1 MGFMNGLGLGYP
13 NPVRH
18 PPLEARTRG
27 VSWYGQP
34 SSSLGLGWATRL
46 PGPRDRLEML
56 GTYVGIIN
64 PGGIVPFFWNTS
76 NKQSMR
82 IMILFLPNGY
92 TTTETSQL

>member
-1 MGFMNGLGLGYP
+1 MNGLGLGYP

-64 PGGIVPFFWNTS
+64 PGGIVPFFLEYIQQTVYADHDS
-76 NKQSMR
+76 
-82 IMILFLPNGY
+82 ILAEWIY
-92 TTTETSQL
+92 HY

>member
-1 MGFMNGLGLGYP
+1 MAWGLGIQ

-56 GTYVGIIN
+56 GTDVGIIN
-64 PGGIVPFFWNTS
+64 PGGIVPLVFLEYIQQTVYADHDP
-76 NKQSMR
+76 
-82 IMILFLPNGY
+82 ILAEWIY
-92 TTTETSQL
+92 HY